1 LPPSRII
8 KTLCLLLALPVVI
21 SGCGSAGV
29 QEMLPDQTLAYKK
42 SREASENLELPPD
55 LRSGTFDDA
64 LDVPPLDGGATFSEY
79 SSGQAQRRQ
88 TAGTGDVL
96 PSVATVELKRSG
108 QDRWLEVDA
117 TPQQVWPRVISFWR
131 EQGILLTKQDPSVG
145 VMQTD
150 WLDNRAAIPQD
161 FLRRM
166 VSKVA
171 DGLYATS
178 TRDQFTVRVDSGPR
192 AGVTEVHLSHKGME
206 ERLVS
211 STLGDTERTV
221 WESSGKDSDKEAE
234 MLRRLMIYLGA
245 SEQKAG
251 AVAGGGG
258 GASGGASGG
267 PLPPAARMVREAGAP
282 AILIS
287 DDFRRGW
294 RLTGSALDRT
304 GFSVE
309 DRDMSR
315 GTFYVRY
322 QDADATRQ
330 KQGWTS
336 RLAFWR
342 KDDIDRVVQ
351 YQIRVEAEGD
361 QSRVTVRDSAGQI
374 DASPAAD
381 RILTLLTEQM
391 N

>member
-1 LPPSRII
+1 M
-8 KTLCLLLALPVVI
+8 
-21 SGCGSAGV
+21 GV
-29 QEMLPDQTLAYKK
+29 QDVLPDQTLAYKK

-64 LDVPPLDGGATFSEY
+64 LDVPPIDGGATY
-79 SSGQAQRRQ
+79 SDYSTGRAERRQ
-88 TAGTGDVL
+88 AAGSGDVL
-96 PSVATVELKRSG
+96 PAVASVDLKRSG

-117 TPQQVWPRVISFWR
+117 TAQQVWPRVISFWR
-131 EQGILLTKQDPSVG
+131 QQGILLAKQDPAVG
-145 VMQTD
+145 IMETD
-150 WLDNRAAIPQD
+150 WLENRAEIPQD
-161 FLRRM
+161 FIRRT
-166 VSKVA
+166 VGRVL

-178 TRDQFTVRVDSGPR
+178 TRDQYTVRVEPGPR
-192 AGVTEVHLSHKGME
+192 SGVTEVHLTHRGME
-206 ERLVS
+206 ERLV
-211 STLGDTERTV
+211 TGALGDSERTV
-221 WESSGKDSDKEAE
+221 WEPSGNDDNKEAE

-251 AVAGGGG
+251 ALAAGGGG
-258 GASGGASGG
+258 SGRESGGA
-267 PLPPAARMVREAGAP
+267 LPPAARLVSDAGAP

-287 DDFRRGW
+287 DDFRRSW
-294 RLTGSALDRT
+294 RITGSALDRA

-330 KQGWTS
+330 KRGWTS

-342 KDDIDRVVQ
+342 KDDIDRVVE
-351 YQIRVEAEGD
+351 YQIRVESEGE
-361 QSRVTVRDSAGQI
+361 QSRVTVRDAAGQI

-381 RILTLLTEQM
+381 RILALLTEQM